1 MTDLIRLQTIS
12 KAYAGVPALRSASLS
27 IAPGEIHALVGENGA
42 GKSTLIK
49 ILAGVVQP
57 DEASIEISGTAQE
70 IGSPGKAT
78 ELGLRFIHQELDII
92 PALSVAENIF
102 VGRHYPKRLG
112 AFVDWR
118 ALNARA
124 RTALELLG
132 IGHIDPGQKM
142 ARLGL
147 GDQMLVR
154 LSAAFLAHG
163 AADARLYVMDE
174 PTASLNSDEAERL
187 FAVLNEIRRSGCS
200 VLYVT
205 HRLDEVMRLCDR
217 VTVMRS
223 GETITT
229 QQTAETTEAE
239 IIRNMIGRPVEE
251 AYPPR
256 TALHSE
262 GMNLKVEN
270 LAGRHVGPVSFGLA
284 KGEIVGL
291 AGLSGAGQSEVL
303 SLLMAASARSGIVA
317 LANKPQNHRHPVT
330 AWRDGFA
337 FVPQERRT
345 DGLMLARPISDNVT
359 LPHLRRFAR
368 AGAFLNRQAERTAV
382 LAAGKDV
389 RLKSQSPDQPCYQL
403 SGGNQQKVVFAR
415 ALLESPPV
423 LLLDEPTRGVDVG
436 AKFDI
441 YTLIRQVSAKG
452 TSVLIASSD
461 FPELLGLCDRILVFR
476 QGQIAA
482 ALETD
487 GLTEESLLSCC
498 FGARAQAETTQPL
511 GHE

>member
-1 MTDLIRLQTIS
+1 MTDLIRLRDVS
-12 KAYAGVPALRSASLS
+12 KAYAGVPALRSASLA

-57 DEASIEISGTAQE
+57 DQASIDIAGTPVA
-70 IGSPGKAT
+70 IGSPGKAS
-78 ELGLRFIHQELDII
+78 ELGLRFIHQELDVI

-102 VGRHYPKRLG
+102 VGRDYPRRLG
-112 AFVDWR
+112 AFVDWQT
-118 ALNARA
+118 LNDKARSA
-124 RTALELLG
+124 MDLLG

-154 LSAAFLAHG
+154 LSAAFLAQG
-163 AADARLYVMDE
+163 AAEACLYVMDE

-187 FAVLNEIRRSGCS
+187 FAVLDQIRRSGRS
-200 VLYVT
+200 VVYVT
-205 HRLDEVMRLCDR
+205 HRLDEVMHLCDR
-217 VTVMRS
+217 VTVMRG
-223 GETITT
+223 GETIATD
-229 QQTAETTEAE
+229 QIAETTEAY
-239 IIRNMIGRPVEE
+239 IIRNMIGRPIED

-256 TALHSE
+256 TTPVSTDT
-262 GMNLKVEN
+262 NLKVEE
-270 LAGRHVGPVSFGLA
+270 LAGHHVGPVSFSVA
-284 KGEIVGL
+284 RGEIVGL

-303 SLLMAASARSGIVA
+303 RLLIAADARTGTITLEGRS
-317 LANKPQNHRHPVT
+317 QDQRHPVAT
-330 AWRDGFA
+330 WRDGFA

-345 DGLMLARPISDNVT
+345 EGLMLTRSIADNVT
-359 LPHLRRFAR
+359 LPNLARFAL
-368 AGAFLNRQAERTAV
+368 GGTFLNRRAERQAV
-382 LAAGKDV
+382 NAAGSDV
-389 RLKSQSPDQPCYQL
+389 RLKANSTSQPCYQL

-415 ALLESPPV
+415 ALLQRPPV

-441 YTLIRQVSAKG
+441 YSLIRQVSSAG
-452 TSVLIASSD
+452 TSVLVASSD

-482 ALETD
+482 ELNAD
-487 GLTEESLLSCC
+487 GLSEETLLSHC
-498 FGARAQAETTQPL
+498 FGATDRTELAQPMSL
-511 GHE
+511 H